1 MIYCVDDYG
10 AKGNGHTNDTQAIQA
25 AIDACHS
32 HGGGRVLLTGGHVYR
47 AGMIRLRSNVEFHLE
62 TGAVLKGSDN
72 LQDYAPA
79 KHFKK
84 PSAISKPSYENC
96 DYTGEPVL
104 HFIYAKDGENI
115 SITGFGTIDG
125 NEKIFYGH
133 ETKWHIDGSFYP
145 RVPLLFLENITH
157 LNIHKV
163 TLTGSAFW
171 TTHMVGCND
180 VLIDGIRIMNN
191 LRVANCDG
199 IDPDHCK
206 NVRIVNC
213 HIECADD
220 CIVFKNTQNAIKYGS
235 CEDIIVSNCTLK
247 STSAAIK
254 FGSESC
260 GLFRN
265 ITVQNCTISG
275 TNRGISLQLRDHG
288 NIENVIFSNITIDTR
303 LFSGKHYWGKAEP
316 VAITAVPRNE
326 ETTIG
331 HIKNIAF
338 RNIYCN
344 CENGILIFGEHEDSI
359 SYIDFDHF
367 VLRLS
372 EKTVWPKGVVDI
384 RPSAGQGIIMSSL
397 HTIFARNA
405 SHVSFHDFRVEV
417 SDEMQKYM
425 VEETDIEQ
433 CNDFNI
439 NKTLY

>member
-1 MIYCVDDYG
+1 MIYCVDDFG
-10 AKGNGHTNDTQAIQA
+10 AKGNGHTNDTMAIQA
-25 AIDACHS
+25 AIDTCHKK
-32 HGGGRVLLTGGHVYR
+32 GGGRVLLTGGHIYR
-47 AGMIRLRSNVEFHLE
+47 SGMIILRSNVEFHLE

-72 LQDYAPA
+72 LEDYTRS
-79 KHFKK
+79 KNFKK
-84 PSAISKPSYENC
+84 PAALSIPTYEKC
-96 DYTGEPVL
+96 DYAGEPTL
-104 HFIYAKDGENI
+104 YFIYGKDAENI

-125 NEKIFYGH
+125 NEKIFYGT

-145 RVPLLFLENITH
+145 RVPLIYLENITH

-180 VLIDGIRIMNN
+180 VLIDGIRIINN
-191 LRVANCDG
+191 LKVANCDG

-220 CIVFKNTQNAIKYGS
+220 CIVFKNTSSCVRYGS

-254 FGSESC
+254 FGSESD
-260 GLFRN
+260 GLFKN

-275 TNRGISLQLRDHG
+275 TNRGISLQLRDSG
-288 NIENVIFSNITIDTR
+288 SIENVVFSNITIDTR
-303 LFSGKHYWGKAEP
+303 LFSGKHYCGKAEP
-316 VAITAVPRNE
+316 VAITAVPRNAD
-326 ETTIG
+326 TTVG
-331 HIKNIAF
+331 HIKNISF

-344 CENGILIFGEHEDSI
+344 CENGILIYGEAPGNIE
-359 SYIDFDHF
+359 YIDFDHF
-367 VLRLS
+367 ILRLS

-384 RPSAGQGIIMSSL
+384 RPCEGQGIIMSSL

-405 SHVSFHDFRVEV
+405 SNVTIHGFRCEI
-417 SDEMQKYM
+417 SDEMQKYIT
-425 VEETDIEQ
+425 EETDIEQ
-433 CNDFNI
+433 CHDFTI
-439 NKTLY
+439 S